1 MPKIPIYTDLKEQI
15 IKMAAMLNRRIESLT
30 GRVEALEF
38 EVGITPEDKKAPS
51 VRKGPPGNMPSMA
64 GAYKISREP
73 QIPAHLLARSEYARK
88 SMGLD
93 DPHHR
98 IGDIEVRYIGGGS
111 TTFESEDLVCLTLG
125 NGRKVIGYVVQSG
138 HETVSGITSD
148 WQLKFQMV
156 GHLSE
161 TAGFSAYEPFVMQDY
176 SAFQIAS
183 ATKLQ
188 EVNLKPGNFQFEYRG
203 KLYYGY

>member
-38 EVGITPEDKKAPS
+38 EVGIEPE
-51 VRKGPPGNMPSMA
+51 VRRGPPGNMPSMA
-64 GAYKISREP
+64 GRGDKV
-73 QIPAHLLARSEYARK
+73 PAHLLARSQVHRK
-88 SMGLD
+88 QLAIE

-98 IGDIEVRYIGGGS
+98 IGDIEVRYVGGGS

-138 HETVSGITSD
+138 HETVAGITSD
-148 WQLKFQMV
+148 WQLKFQRV
-156 GHLSE
+156 GHMSE
-161 TAGFSAYEPFVMQDY
+161 TAGFSSNEPFVMESY
-176 SAFQIAS
+176 SAFQIAA